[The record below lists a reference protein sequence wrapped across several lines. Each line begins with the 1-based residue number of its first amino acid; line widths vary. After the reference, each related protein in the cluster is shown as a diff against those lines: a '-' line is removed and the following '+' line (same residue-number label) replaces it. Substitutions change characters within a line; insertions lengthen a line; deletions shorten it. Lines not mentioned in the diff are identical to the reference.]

1 MPRSKKLITPKPLP
15 RATRRSRANEYMMA
29 LDQFIEA
36 DCESALVNISK
47 KPATVAPGLT
57 KAIKADK
64 KYAKVKVARRGG
76 EVYLVKA

>member
-1 MPRSKKLITPKPLP
+1 MARSKTLITPKPLP
-15 RATRRSRANEYMMA
+15 KATRRGRTNEYMMA
-29 LDQFIEA
+29 LDQFLAA

-57 KAIKADK
+57 KAIKSDR
-64 KYAKVKVARRGG
+64 KYAKVKVARRGA